1 VQSLVLNHVRQ
12 LVARKSAE
20 ASGLDLDLLNL
31 LLLAAPIGIPAL
43 GGCYLL
49 VRQSDALSRM
59 AGLLTIKPVVTTPI
73 WFGIIAAFEPPHSY
87 SKLGPSHFL
96 GILPGASL
104 TLIIVIAFRR
114 LFSGPRARVAWVLL
128 ALDCARWLNT
138 VFIYWPY
145 GDGSLNCLSALC
157 GLSMPTV
164 FAVIALTTALLGA
177 ED

>member
-1 VQSLVLNHVRQ
+1 M
-12 LVARKSAE
+12 
-20 ASGLDLDLLNL
+20 DLLNF

-49 VRQSDALSRM
+49 MRKSDALSRM

-73 WFGIIAAFEPPHSY
+73 WFGIIAAFEPSHSY
-87 SKLGPSHFL
+87 SRLGPSHFL
-96 GILPGASL
+96 SILPGASL
-104 TLIIVIAFRR
+104 TLITVITFRR

-128 ALDCARWLNT
+128 ALDCARWLNSF
-138 VFIYWPY
+138 FIYWPY

-164 FAVIALTTALLGA
+164 FAVIALTTALLSA